1 MKVLLSWL
9 REFAPGIDGDP
20 GALSDVLSALGL
32 TVEEMTVT
40 GAMPGGVVLGR
51 VLDLRP
57 HPDADRIQLV
67 DVDDGSGSTLQVC
80 CGAFNMAVG
89 DLVPLARVGTVMP
102 SGLEIARRKLRGQ
115 TSDGMCCSEI
125 ELDLGADAEGIMI
138 LNDRVAPGAE
148 PGAPLAEAV
157 GLEPDVL
164 WDLDVGANRPDA
176 LSVMGVAR
184 DLAAGLGVAFDPPD
198 WSTPASGPGISEAV
212 DVEIVDPTLC
222 GRFVG
227 RVLRHAPAGSSP
239 PWMANRLTALGQR
252 PINSIVD
259 ISNYVMLEL
268 GQPSHTF
275 DLGRVSGA
283 RIRARRAHDGETIV
297 TLDGQHRILATGDGV
312 IADGDDGV
320 IGIAGVMGGASTEID
335 ADTTDVLVE
344 MAWWDPPSI
353 SRTAKRLNLSSEA
366 ATRFRRGADWGY
378 NVERCMNRFVQLA
391 AEQGAEVA
399 PGTIDERGNLPDR
412 RPLRVRTSRV
422 NSLLGTSL
430 SAEVMAGHL
439 GSIGFG
445 ADLSH
450 DGAGIDVTIPTWR
463 WDTETETDIAEEV
476 ARLHGYENIERTVP
490 TANEA
495 GGLSAYQRDRRLV
508 REVLVGAGCCET
520 QPMPFVAPG
529 ALAAVGLAEDGVTL
543 SNPVDDS
550 ESVLRTSLLPGQLGA
565 VAYNQRH
572 FNADVRLFEIGR
584 VYLPASE
591 GQLLPD
597 EREFLAVALS
607 GEEAPA
613 AVAVLDLLAEA
624 LALPAV
630 ELRQPVSFVETFCEK
645 VRGASGEPVPRE
657 VHPTRSAEVV
667 VAGRTRGVVG
677 EVDSAVLESCG
688 VSGRVAWLQ
697 LDLQEVL
704 EGPRT
709 RRRYRPVSKYPPSD
723 VDLAFVVPDEVAAVD
738 VERALR
744 TAAGPLLARLELRD
758 VHRDSHTP
766 DGTRSLAYRLTL
778 QALDRT
784 LDEAGVT
791 EARRRC
797 IEETVRLPGVSL
809 SRGLAPSAIDETAR
823 GGSLSGPQALTVD
836 IDETRLSFKTD
847 WGTFSA
853 DRLSPGT
860 RLLLD
865 RAPPLTG
872 DESRVLDLGC
882 GWGAIAC
889 VFALRHP
896 EAEVLAVDVN
906 PRALKLTRENAA
918 TNRALNV
925 TVTHPDDVDPDGR
938 FERVLC
944 FPPIPTRGKGE
955 QVRREVLSTWLPRLT
970 PAGRAHLVVPDDPAS
985 DSLVAWLTLDN
996 RVTTLTSEAGFR
1008 LLEVQPRDASAY
1020 S

>member
-32 TVEEMTVT
+32 TVEETVVT

-80 CGAFNMAVG
+80 CGAFNMTVG

-102 SGLEIARRKLRGQ
+102 NGLEIARRKLRGQ
-115 TSDGMCCSEI
+115 TSEGMCCSEI
-125 ELDLGADAEGIMI
+125 ELDMGADAEGIMI

-148 PGAPLAEAV
+148 PGTPLAEALGV
-157 GLEPDVL
+157 EPDVL
-164 WDLDVGANRPDA
+164 WDLEVGANRPDA

-184 DLAAGLGVAFDPPD
+184 DLAAGLGVAFEPPD
-198 WSTPASGPGISEAV
+198 WSTPASGPDISETV

-227 RVLRHAPAGSSP
+227 RVLRNAPRGSSP

-283 RIRARRAHDGETIV
+283 RIRVRRAGDGESIV
-297 TLDGQHRILATGDGV
+297 TLDGQHRTLAAGDGV

-335 ADTTDVLVE
+335 AGTTDVLVE

-391 AEQGAEVA
+391 VEQGAEVA
-399 PGTIDERGNLPDR
+399 PGMIDERGDLPDR
-412 RPLRVRTSRV
+412 RPLRVRTARI
-422 NSLLGTSL
+422 NRLLGTGL
-430 SAEVMAGHL
+430 SAQQMADHL
-439 GSIGFG
+439 ESIGFG
-445 ADLSH
+445 VD
-450 DGAGIDVTIPTWR
+450 DAGDATLDVTIPTWR
-463 WDTETETDIAEEV
+463 WDTETETDISEEV
-476 ARLHGYENIERTVP
+476 ARLHGYENIARTVP
-490 TANEA
+490 TGNEA
-495 GGLSAYQRDRRLV
+495 GGLSDYQKDRRLV
-508 REVLVGAGCCET
+508 RDVLVGAGCCET

-529 ALAAVGLAEDGVTL
+529 ALAAVGLPEDGITL
-543 SNPVDDS
+543 TNPVDDS

-572 FNADVRLFEIGR
+572 FNGDVRLFEIGH
-584 VYLPASE
+584 VYLPAPE

-607 GEEAPA
+607 GTDAPA

-630 ELRQPVSFVETFCEK
+630 E
-645 VRGASGEPVPRE
+645 VRAAVLPGM
-657 VHPTRSAEVV
+657 HPTRSAEVV
-667 VAGRTRGVVG
+667 VAGRARGAAG
-677 EVDSAVLESCG
+677 EIDPEVLEACG

-697 LDLQEVL
+697 LDLQQVL

-723 VDLAFVVPDEVAAVD
+723 VDLAFVVPDGVAAVQ

-744 TAAGPLLARLELRD
+744 ASAGSLLARVELF
-758 VHRDSHTP
+758 DSYRGSGVP
-766 DGTRSLAYRLTL
+766 EGSRSLAYRLRF
-778 QALDRT
+778 QAPDRT
-784 LDEAGVT
+784 LTDAEVAEV
-791 EARRRC
+791 RQRC
-797 IEETVRLPGVSL
+797 
-809 SRGLAPSAIDETAR
+809 IDETSR
-823 GGSLSGPQALTVD
+823 
-836 IDETRLSFKTD
+836 R
-847 WGTFSA
+847 
-853 DRLSPGT
+853 
-860 RLLLD
+860 
-865 RAPPLTG
+865 TG
-872 DESRVLDLGC
+872 
-882 GWGAIAC
+882 A
-889 VFALRHP
+889 ALR
-896 EAEVLAVDVN
+896 
-906 PRALKLTRENAA
+906 
-918 TNRALNV
+918 
-925 TVTHPDDVDPDGR
+925 
-938 FERVLC
+938 
-944 FPPIPTRGKGE
+944 
-955 QVRREVLSTWLPRLT
+955 S
-970 PAGRAHLVVPDDPAS
+970 
-985 DSLVAWLTLDN
+985 
-996 RVTTLTSEAGFR
+996 
-1008 LLEVQPRDASAY
+1008 
-1020 S
+1020 

>member
-9 REFAPGIDGDP
+9 REFAPGIEGDP

-102 SGLEIARRKLRGQ
+102 SGLEIASRKLRGQ
-115 TSDGMCCSEI
+115 ASEGMCCSEI
-125 ELDLGADAEGIMI
+125 ELDMGDDAEGIMI
-138 LNDRVAPGAE
+138 LNDRVATGAE
-148 PGAPLAEAV
+148 PGTPLAEAL
-157 GLEPDVL
+157 GLAPDVL
-164 WDLDVGANRPDA
+164 WDLEVGANRPDA

-184 DLAAGLGVAFDPPD
+184 DLAAGLGVAFEPPD
-198 WSTPASGPGISEAV
+198 WSTPASGPDISEAV
-212 DVEIVDPTLC
+212 DVKIVDPTLC

-227 RVLRHAPAGSSP
+227 RVLRNVPAGSSP
-239 PWMANRLTALGQR
+239 PWMANRLMALGQR

-275 DLGRVSGA
+275 DLGRVQGA
-283 RIRARRAHDGETIV
+283 RIRVRRARDGESIT
-297 TLDGQHRILATGDGV
+297 TLDGQHRALSAGDGV

-335 ADTTDVLVE
+335 AGTTDVLVE

-366 ATRFRRGADWGY
+366 STRFRRGADWGY

-391 AEQGAEVA
+391 VEQGAEVA
-399 PGTIDERGNLPDR
+399 PGMIDERGNLPDR
-412 RPLRVRTSRV
+412 GPLRVRAARV
-422 NSLLGTSL
+422 NSLLGTGL
-430 SAEVMAGHL
+430 SAEQMAGHL
-439 GSIGFG
+439 RSIGFG
-445 ADLSH
+445 VDS
-450 DGAGIDVTIPTWR
+450 AGDTELDATIPSWR
-463 WDTETETDIAEEV
+463 WDTETETDISEEV

-490 TANEA
+490 TGNEA
-495 GGLSAYQRDRRLV
+495 GGLSPYQKDRRLV

-520 QPMPFVAPG
+520 QPVPFVAPG
-529 ALAAVGLAEDGVTL
+529 ALAAVGLAEDGITL

-550 ESVLRTSLLPGQLGA
+550 QSVLRTSLLPGQLGA

-572 FNADVRLFEIGR
+572 FNGDVRLFEIGH
-584 VYLPASE
+584 VYLPVPE

-630 ELRQPVSFVETFCEK
+630 ELRSAELP
-645 VRGASGEPVPRE
+645 GM
-657 VHPTRSAEVV
+657 HPTRSAEVV
-667 VAGRTRGVVG
+667 VAGRARGAVG
-677 EVDSAVLESCG
+677 EVDPEVLEACG

-697 LDLQEVL
+697 IDLQQVL

-723 VDLAFVVPDEVAAVD
+723 VDLAFVVPDDVAAAQ

-744 TAAGPLLARLELRD
+744 ASTGSLLTRVELF
-758 VHRDSHTP
+758 DSYRGSGVP
-766 DGTRSLAYRLTL
+766 EGSRSLAYRLRF
-778 QALDRT
+778 QAPDRT
-784 LDEAGVT
+784 LTDT
-791 EARRRC
+791 EVAEVRQRC
-797 IEETVRLPGVSL
+797 
-809 SRGLAPSAIDETAR
+809 IDETSR
-823 GGSLSGPQALTVD
+823 
-836 IDETRLSFKTD
+836 R
-847 WGTFSA
+847 
-853 DRLSPGT
+853 
-860 RLLLD
+860 
-865 RAPPLTG
+865 TG
-872 DESRVLDLGC
+872 
-882 GWGAIAC
+882 AT
-889 VFALRHP
+889 LR
-896 EAEVLAVDVN
+896 
-906 PRALKLTRENAA
+906 
-918 TNRALNV
+918 
-925 TVTHPDDVDPDGR
+925 
-938 FERVLC
+938 
-944 FPPIPTRGKGE
+944 
-955 QVRREVLSTWLPRLT
+955 S
-970 PAGRAHLVVPDDPAS
+970 
-985 DSLVAWLTLDN
+985 
-996 RVTTLTSEAGFR
+996 
-1008 LLEVQPRDASAY
+1008 
-1020 S
+1020 

>member
-9 REFAPGIDGDP
+9 REFAPDIGGEP
-20 GALSDVLSALGL
+20 AALSDVLSALGL

-89 DLVPLARVGTVMP
+89 DLVPLARVGAVMP

-115 TSDGMCCSEI
+115 ISEGMCCSEI
-125 ELDLGADAEGIMI
+125 ELDMGADAEGIMI
-138 LNDRVAPGAE
+138 LNDRVALGAE
-148 PGAPLAEAV
+148 PGTPLAEAL

-184 DLAAGLGVAFDPPD
+184 DLAAGLGVAFEPPD
-198 WSTPASGPGISEAV
+198 WSTPASGPDISEAV
-212 DVEIVDPTLC
+212 DVEIVDSTLC

-227 RVLRHAPAGSSP
+227 RVLRNAPQGSSP
-239 PWMANRLTALGQR
+239 AWMANRLTALGQR
-252 PINSIVD
+252 PINLIVD

-283 RIRARRAHDGETIV
+283 RIRVRRARDGETII
-297 TLDGQHRILATGDGV
+297 TLDGQHRTLSDGDGV

-366 ATRFRRGADWGY
+366 STRFRRGTDWGY

-391 AEQGAEVA
+391 VEQGAKVA
-399 PGTIDERGNLPDR
+399 PGLIDERGNLPGR

-422 NSLLGTSL
+422 NSLLGTGL
-430 SAEVMAGHL
+430 SAEAMTGHL
-439 GSIGFG
+439 RSIGFG
-445 ADLSH
+445 VDP
-450 DGAGIDVTIPTWR
+450 AGDTELDVSIPTWR
-463 WDTETETDIAEEV
+463 WDTETETDISEEV

-495 GGLSAYQRDRRLV
+495 GGLSVYQKDRRLV
-508 REVLVGAGCCET
+508 RDVLVGAGCCET

-529 ALAAVGLAEDGVTL
+529 ALAAVGLAEDGITL

-572 FNADVRLFEIGR
+572 FNGDVRLFEIGH
-584 VYLPASE
+584 VYLPAPE

-607 GEEAPA
+607 GTEAPA
-613 AVAVLDLLAEA
+613 AVAVLDLLAGA

-630 ELRQPVSFVETFCEK
+630 EMRAAVIP
-645 VRGASGEPVPRE
+645 GM
-657 VHPTRSAEVV
+657 HPTRSAEVV
-667 VAGRTRGVVG
+667 VAGRARGAVG
-677 EVDSAVLESCG
+677 EVDPEVLEACG

-697 LDLQEVL
+697 LDLQQVL

-723 VDLAFVVPDEVAAVD
+723 VDLAFVVPDEVAAVQ

-744 TAAGPLLARLELRD
+744 ASAGSLLARVELF
-758 VHRDSHTP
+758 DSYRGSGVP
-766 DGTRSLAYRLTL
+766 EGSRSLAYRLRF
-778 QALDRT
+778 QAPDRT
-784 LDEAGVT
+784 LTDAEVA
-791 EARRRC
+791 EIRQRC
-797 IEETVRLPGVSL
+797 
-809 SRGLAPSAIDETAR
+809 IDETSR
-823 GGSLSGPQALTVD
+823 
-836 IDETRLSFKTD
+836 R
-847 WGTFSA
+847 
-853 DRLSPGT
+853 
-860 RLLLD
+860 
-865 RAPPLTG
+865 TG
-872 DESRVLDLGC
+872 
-882 GWGAIAC
+882 AT
-889 VFALRHP
+889 LR
-896 EAEVLAVDVN
+896 
-906 PRALKLTRENAA
+906 
-918 TNRALNV
+918 
-925 TVTHPDDVDPDGR
+925 
-938 FERVLC
+938 
-944 FPPIPTRGKGE
+944 
-955 QVRREVLSTWLPRLT
+955 S
-970 PAGRAHLVVPDDPAS
+970 
-985 DSLVAWLTLDN
+985 
-996 RVTTLTSEAGFR
+996 
-1008 LLEVQPRDASAY
+1008 
-1020 S
+1020 

>member
-9 REFAPGIDGDP
+9 REFAPGIEGDP

-102 SGLEIARRKLRGQ
+102 SGLEISRRKLRGQ
-115 TSDGMCCSEI
+115 TSEGMCCSEI
-125 ELDLGADAEGIMI
+125 ELDMGADAEGIMI

-148 PGAPLAEAV
+148 PGTPLAEAL

-164 WDLDVGANRPDA
+164 WDLEVGANRPDA

-184 DLAAGLGVAFDPPD
+184 DLAAGLGVAFEPPD
-198 WSTPASGPGISEAV
+198 WSTPASGPGISESV

-227 RVLRHAPAGSSP
+227 RVLRNAPAGSSP

-283 RIRARRAHDGETIV
+283 RIRVRRARDGETVV
-297 TLDGQHRILATGDGV
+297 TLDGQHRSLSAGDGV

-335 ADTTDVLVE
+335 AGTTDVLVE

-391 AEQGAEVA
+391 VEQGAEVA
-399 PGTIDERGNLPDR
+399 PGMIDERGNLPDR
-412 RPLRVRTSRV
+412 RPLRVRTSRI
-422 NSLLGTSL
+422 NSLLGTGL
-430 SAEVMAGHL
+430 GAEQMADHL
-439 GSIGFG
+439 RSIGFG
-445 ADLSH
+445 ADTAADSAL
-450 DGAGIDVTIPTWR
+450 DVTIPTWR
-463 WDTETETDIAEEV
+463 WDTETETDVAEEV

-495 GGLSAYQRDRRLV
+495 GGLSAYQKDRRLV

-529 ALAAVGLAEDGVTL
+529 ALAAVGLAEDGITL

-572 FNADVRLFEIGR
+572 FNGDVQLFEIGH
-584 VYLPASE
+584 VYLPAPE

-607 GEEAPA
+607 GTEAPA
-613 AVAVLDLLAEA
+613 AVTLLDLLAEA

-630 ELRQPVSFVETFCEK
+630 EMRAAVLP
-645 VRGASGEPVPRE
+645 GM
-657 VHPTRSAEVV
+657 HPTRSAEVV
-667 VAGRTRGVVG
+667 VAGRARGAVG
-677 EVDSAVLESCG
+677 EVDPEVLEACG

-697 LDLQEVL
+697 LDLQHVL

-709 RRRYRPVSKYPPSD
+709 RRRYRAVSKYPPSD
-723 VDLAFVVPDEVAAVD
+723 VDLAFVVPDGVAAVQ

-744 TAAGPLLARLELRD
+744 ASAGSLLARVELF
-758 VHRDSHTP
+758 DSYRGSGVP
-766 DGTRSLAYRLTL
+766 EGSRSLAYRLRF
-778 QALDRT
+778 QAPDRT
-784 LDEAGVT
+784 LTDAEVADI
-791 EARRRC
+791 RQRC
-797 IEETVRLPGVSL
+797 
-809 SRGLAPSAIDETAR
+809 IDETSR
-823 GGSLSGPQALTVD
+823 
-836 IDETRLSFKTD
+836 R
-847 WGTFSA
+847 
-853 DRLSPGT
+853 
-860 RLLLD
+860 
-865 RAPPLTG
+865 TG
-872 DESRVLDLGC
+872 
-882 GWGAIAC
+882 AT
-889 VFALRHP
+889 LR
-896 EAEVLAVDVN
+896 
-906 PRALKLTRENAA
+906 T
-918 TNRALNV
+918 
-925 TVTHPDDVDPDGR
+925 
-938 FERVLC
+938 
-944 FPPIPTRGKGE
+944 
-955 QVRREVLSTWLPRLT
+955 
-970 PAGRAHLVVPDDPAS
+970 
-985 DSLVAWLTLDN
+985 
-996 RVTTLTSEAGFR
+996 
-1008 LLEVQPRDASAY
+1008 
-1020 S
+1020 

>member
-9 REFAPGIDGDP
+9 REFAPDIGGEP
-20 GALSDVLSALGL
+20 AALSDVLSALGL

-67 DVDDGSGSTLQVC
+67 DVDDGSGSALQVC

-115 TSDGMCCSEI
+115 TSEGMCCSEI
-125 ELDLGADAEGIMI
+125 ELDMGADAEGIMI
-138 LNDRVAPGAE
+138 LNDRIAPGAE
-148 PGAPLAEAV
+148 PGTPLAEAL

-184 DLAAGLGVAFDPPD
+184 DLAAGLGVAFEPPD
-198 WSTPASGPGISEAV
+198 WSTPASGPDISEAV

-227 RVLRHAPAGSSP
+227 RVLRNAPQGSSP
-239 PWMANRLTALGQR
+239 AWMANRLTALGQR
-252 PINSIVD
+252 PINLIVD

-283 RIRARRAHDGETIV
+283 RIRVRRARDGETIT
-297 TLDGQHRILATGDGV
+297 TLDGQHRALSDGDGV
-312 IADGDDGV
+312 IADGDDDV

-335 ADTTDVLVE
+335 AGTTDVLVE

-366 ATRFRRGADWGY
+366 STRFRRGADWGY

-391 AEQGAEVA
+391 VEQGAEVA
-399 PGTIDERGNLPDR
+399 PGLIDERGSLPDR

-430 SAEVMAGHL
+430 SAEQMTGHL
-439 GSIGFG
+439 RSIGFG
-445 ADLSH
+445 VDP
-450 DGAGIDVTIPTWR
+450 AGDTELDVTIPTWR
-463 WDTETETDIAEEV
+463 WDTETETDVSEEV

-495 GGLSAYQRDRRLV
+495 GGLSTYQKDRRLV
-508 REVLVGAGCCET
+508 REVLVGAGCLET

-529 ALAAVGLAEDGVTL
+529 ALAAVGLAEDGITL

-550 ESVLRTSLLPGQLGA
+550 ESVLRTSLLPGQLRA
-565 VAYNQRH
+565 VAHNQRH
-572 FNADVRLFEIGR
+572 FNGDVRLFEIGH
-584 VYLPASE
+584 VYLPAPE

-607 GEEAPA
+607 GTEAPA
-613 AVAVLDLLAEA
+613 AVAVLDLLAGA

-630 ELRQPVSFVETFCEK
+630 EMRAAVLP
-645 VRGASGEPVPRE
+645 GM
-657 VHPTRSAEVV
+657 HPTRSAEVV
-667 VAGRTRGVVG
+667 VAGRARGAVG
-677 EVDSAVLESCG
+677 EVDPEVLEACG

-697 LDLQEVL
+697 LDLQQVL

-723 VDLAFVVPDEVAAVD
+723 VDLAFVVPDEVAAVLL
-738 VERALR
+738 ERALR
-744 TAAGPLLARLELRD
+744 ASAGSLLTRVELF
-758 VHRDSHTP
+758 DSYRGSGVP
-766 DGTRSLAYRLTL
+766 EGSRSLAYRLRF
-778 QALDRT
+778 QAPDRT
-784 LDEAGVT
+784 LTDAEVA
-791 EARRRC
+791 EIRQRC
-797 IEETVRLPGVSL
+797 IDEI
-809 SRGLAPSAIDETAR
+809 SRR
-823 GGSLSGPQALTVD
+823 
-836 IDETRLSFKTD
+836 
-847 WGTFSA
+847 
-853 DRLSPGT
+853 
-860 RLLLD
+860 
-865 RAPPLTG
+865 TG
-872 DESRVLDLGC
+872 
-882 GWGAIAC
+882 AT
-889 VFALRHP
+889 LR
-896 EAEVLAVDVN
+896 
-906 PRALKLTRENAA
+906 
-918 TNRALNV
+918 
-925 TVTHPDDVDPDGR
+925 
-938 FERVLC
+938 
-944 FPPIPTRGKGE
+944 
-955 QVRREVLSTWLPRLT
+955 S
-970 PAGRAHLVVPDDPAS
+970 
-985 DSLVAWLTLDN
+985 
-996 RVTTLTSEAGFR
+996 
-1008 LLEVQPRDASAY
+1008 
-1020 S
+1020 